1 MTFPELL
8 QQLVT
13 LSQTIAT
20 DSQLSN
26 EERAALTLVG
36 YERFDRLTK
45 ETTIHQTLVKEN

>member
-13 LSQTIAT
+13 LTQTIVN

-45 ETTIHQTLVKEN
+45 EMTIHQLLVKED